1 MVNYESLLYGKR
13 HLSAVCPI
21 FIVMIYDY
29 DTLPDLGFVGFGA
42 VVGSVVRVVG
52 VDVEIVVFAA
62 GVVAVAAV
70 PMIVATFGNTLTE
83 SLWPCVVLPYGAE
96 ELLQVLVV
104 GLEYAVPLVDR
115 IAVQVERSPVMM
127 LLFLGKCSSGMFS
140 MVLVWL

>member
-1 MVNYESLLYGKR
+1 MVSYESLLYGKR

-42 VVGSVVRVVG
+42 VVESFVVCVVG

-62 GVVAVAAV
+62 GVVAVA
-70 PMIVATFGNTLTE
+70 PMIIATFGNTLTE
-83 SLWPCVVLPYGAE
+83 SLWPCVVLHDAE
-96 ELLQVLVV
+96 ELLQILVV

-127 LLFLGKCSSGMFS
+127 LLFLGKYSSGMFS